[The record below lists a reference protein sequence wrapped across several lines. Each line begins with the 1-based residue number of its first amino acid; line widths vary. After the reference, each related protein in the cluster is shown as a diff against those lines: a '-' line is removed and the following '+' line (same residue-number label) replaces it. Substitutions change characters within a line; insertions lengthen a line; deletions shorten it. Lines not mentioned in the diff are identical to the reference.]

1 MCGTGSG
8 GRWPCPGPSSLP
20 TPCTPLEKPSGDERQ
35 EPTSPTEAEARP
47 PVCPEVLQLETM
59 GAAAQAAQSPGP
71 PLPQR
76 HRVQGQSHPCG
87 AGWRTEQGPRPSAG
101 CLARVGSSV
110 AEGGKRSSGKFILTG
125 RGARGVSG
133 DPFDRGRE
141 RAQGRVRGRGRRS
154 HPLQGGREG
163 AEGQCFPRPG
173 SLLSFAPE
181 RLRQEPGG
189 RGARSHPRAPS
200 QTQDPAKAPR
210 EVRRHS
216 GAGPLLIPKQRN
228 PLCRLILCFHA
239 SWDRR

>member
-1 MCGTGSG
+1 MCGAGSG

-20 TPCTPLEKPSGDERQ
+20 TSCTPLEKPSGDERQ

-47 PVCPEVLQLETM
+47 PVCPEVLQLETV
-59 GAAAQAAQSPGP
+59 GAPAQAAHHLDALCPKDTVSRVRVIPAGRAGVRSRVPGPAPAASPGW
-71 PLPQR
+71 
-76 HRVQGQSHPCG
+76 G
-87 AGWRTEQGPRPSAG
+87 AASP
-101 CLARVGSSV
+101 RVGNAPQGSSSSLGGVLGVSV
-110 AEGGKRSSGKFILTG
+110 ATHLTEDGNVPKVGGGGGGAILS
-125 RGARGVSG
+125 R
-133 DPFDRGRE
+133 
-141 RAQGRVRGRGRRS
+141 
-154 HPLQGGREG
+154 GGREG

-173 SLLSFAPE
+173 SLLSFAPK

-210 EVRRHS
+210 EGCRHG

-239 SWDRR
+239 SWDRSR

>member
-1 MCGTGSG
+1 MCGTVSG

-154 HPLQGGREG
+154 HPLQGGQR
-163 AEGQCFPRPG
+163 
-173 SLLSFAPE
+173 
-181 RLRQEPGG
+181 GG
-189 RGARSHPRAPS
+189 RGPVLPKAWVFAQLCPRTAAAGARGEGCTEPPQSTISNPGPSQSPEGGTQTQWRRAPAHP
-200 QTQDPAKAPR
+200 QAAEPALQAYS
-210 EVRRHS
+210 VLS
-216 GAGPLLIPKQRN
+216 CQLG
-228 PLCRLILCFHA
+228 
-239 SWDRR
+239 